1 MSTIIGN
8 RRQRDVVLQVVFLAV
23 IAIVVVTGVMTTRRN
38 LEITGVTVGWDFLRY
53 STGSTIAFSFIDYDI
68 NSTYARALLVGFVN
82 SVFLGVI
89 SVSLAVVLGTAIG
102 TARLSGH
109 KLLNFIAKCYVQI
122 FRNIPLILQ
131 AFFWYSLVAHLPSP
145 RAAIAL
151 PGSIYISNRGVF
163 FPWLNVGGW
172 YIVAGAVVLLAG
184 AIVTVSSL
192 KRSTRISSLIWILAA
207 AVVASVIMYIGRA
220 PELPLIS
227 VPEQQGLRFAGGVA
241 LVPEL
246 SAAIVAISLFG
257 ASYIAEIVRAGFL
270 AVPKG
275 LVEAANA
282 LGLRNWQVFWRIKLP
297 LMIRNV
303 LPTMTNQIIWLMKA
317 TTIGI
322 AIGFSDYFG
331 IISNSINRSGQTLTL
346 IFLLIIG
353 FWAINMTI
361 ALVMNTI
368 NRAIAL
374 PGYKK

>member
-1 MSTIIGN
+1 MSSLLGS
-8 RRQRDVVLQVVFLAV
+8 RKQRDVILQLLFLAV
-23 IAIVVVTGVMTTRRN
+23 IATVIVTSVISTKRN

-53 STGSTIAFSFIDYDI
+53 STGSTIAFTLIDYDI

-82 SVFLGVI
+82 TIFLGVI
-89 SVSLAVVLGTAIG
+89 SVSLAIILGTVIG

-109 KLLNFIAKCYVQI
+109 KLLNFMAKCYVHL

-131 AFFWYSLVAHLPSP
+131 AFFWYSLVAHLPAP
-145 RAAIAL
+145 RTAITL
-151 PGSIYISNRGVF
+151 PGNIFISNRGVF
-163 FPWLNVGGW
+163 FPWFNVGGW
-172 YIVAGAVVLLAG
+172 YCVAAFAVLAAGIVA
-184 AIVTVSSL
+184 TVSTM
-192 KRSTRISSLIWILAA
+192 KRTARWTAFGWLAA
-207 AVVASVIMYIGRA
+207 AAAIASAIMYMGSLPDLPFISI
-220 PELPLIS
+220 PES
-227 VPEQQGLRFAGGVA
+227 KGLRFVGGVTI
-241 LVPEL
+241 VPEL

-257 ASYIAEIVRAGFL
+257 ASYVAEIVRAGFL

-275 LVEAANA
+275 YTEAANA
-282 LGLRNWQVFWRIKLP
+282 LGLQAWHVFWRIKLP
-297 LMIRNV
+297 LMIRTI

-361 ALVMNTI
+361 SFVLNAV